1 VIEAVPALT
10 FREVDRD
17 RWPDFVRLFES
28 RGGPSYCWC
37 MAWRPKPT
45 GSPADGPSRRE
56 AMHGQVEAGTPVGL
70 LGYHDETPVAW
81 CSIAPRET
89 YRAGLGGTGEP
100 GTWSLACMFIQRDLR
115 GQGIAKQLIAAA
127 VAHARSRGATAIEA
141 YPVDLDSP
149 SYRFMGFVPTFEK
162 AGFRRIGQA
171 GKRRHIMRLDTPPAT
186 APVSGGSKKGLL

>member
-1 VIEAVPALT
+1 LSGNRPVLT
-10 FREVDRD
+10 FREVDQD
-17 RWPDFVRLFES
+17 RWPDFARLFES

-37 MAWRPKPT
+37 MAWRPKP
-45 GSPADGPSRRE
+45 ADGPSRRA
-56 AMHGQVEAGTPVGL
+56 AMHGHVKAGTPVGL
-70 LGYHDETPVAW
+70 LGYLDEAPVAW

-115 GQGIAKQLIAAA
+115 GQGITKQLIAAA

-141 YPVDLDSP
+141 YPVAPDSP

-162 AGFRRIGQA
+162 AGFHPAGQA
-171 GKRRHIMRLDTPPAT
+171 GKRRHIMRLDTP
-186 APVSGGSKKGLL
+186 L